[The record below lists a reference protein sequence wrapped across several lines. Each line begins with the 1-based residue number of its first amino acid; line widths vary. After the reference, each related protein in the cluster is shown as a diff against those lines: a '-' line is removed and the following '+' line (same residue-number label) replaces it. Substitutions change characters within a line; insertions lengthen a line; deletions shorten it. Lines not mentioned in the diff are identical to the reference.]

1 MGTIFGQN
9 IPMTSVSP
17 FSESPN
23 SRLVLI
29 LNMSFRVRA
38 INSIVKGFR
47 SGSKGLGRRMATNY
61 SRAYAAPMSNI
72 PVMLFST
79 AAEEK
84 DKKEQL
90 SAEEAKKMASEML
103 FNEKDTSAEEKKKEE
118 GAPEEKHEFQA
129 ETKELLDIV
138 TNSIY
143 TDKEVFLR
151 ELISNASDALE
162 KLRHVQVAGT
172 QVKDA
177 DLPLEIHIYTD
188 EKNGTITIEDTGIGM
203 TKQEMEDNLGVIAR
217 SGSKNF
223 LKKAKDEVVVFSTTH
238 F

>member
-38 INSIVKGFR
+38 IDPIDKGFR

-84 DKKEQL
+84 DKKERSQSRL
-90 SAEEAKKMASEML
+90 KWYV
-103 FNEKDTSAEEKKKEE
+103 
-118 GAPEEKHEFQA
+118 
-129 ETKELLDIV
+129 LLNVLLIV
-138 TNSIY
+138 
-143 TDKEVFLR
+143 
-151 ELISNASDALE
+151 
-162 KLRHVQVAGT
+162 
-172 QVKDA
+172 
-177 DLPLEIHIYTD
+177 
-188 EKNGTITIEDTGIGM
+188 GIGYISWRV
-203 TKQEMEDNLGVIAR
+203 DP
-217 SGSKNF
+217 SF
-223 LKKAKDEVVVFSTTH
+223 LYYAVLPVVLIVGLTSSFKE
-238 F
+238 

>member
-1 MGTIFGQN
+1 
-9 IPMTSVSP
+9 
-17 FSESPN
+17 
-23 SRLVLI
+23 
-29 LNMSFRVRA
+29 
-38 INSIVKGFR
+38 
-47 SGSKGLGRRMATNY
+47 
-61 SRAYAAPMSNI
+61 MSNV

-90 SAEEAKKMASEML
+90 SAEEAKKMASEIL
-103 FNEKDTSAEEKKKEE
+103 FNEKDTGADDKKKEEEKKVEFVPPKKEE
-118 GAPEEKHEFQA
+118 GALEEKHEFQA

-172 QVKDA
+172 AVKDA

-203 TKQEMEDNLGVIAR
+203 TKKEMEDNLGVIAR

-223 LKKAKDEVVVFSTTH
+223 LKKAKDEVH
-238 F
+238 LGDGGEM

>member
-1 MGTIFGQN
+1 
-9 IPMTSVSP
+9 
-17 FSESPN
+17 
-23 SRLVLI
+23 
-29 LNMSFRVRA
+29 MSFRARA
-38 INSIVKGFR
+38 INTIVKGFR
-47 SGSKGLGRRMATNY
+47 SGSKVLGRRMAPNY
-61 SRAYAAPMSNI
+61 ARSFAAPMSNV

-90 SAEEAKKMASEML
+90 SAEEAKKMASEIL
-103 FNEKDTSAEEKKKEE
+103 FNEKDTGADDKKKEE
-118 GAPEEKHEFQA
+118 GALEEKHEFQA

-172 QVKDA
+172 AVKDA

-203 TKQEMEDNLGVIAR
+203 TKKEMEDNLGVIAR

-223 LKKAKDEVVVFSTTH
+223 LKKAKDEVH
-238 F
+238 LGDGGEM

>member
-1 MGTIFGQN
+1 
-9 IPMTSVSP
+9 
-17 FSESPN
+17 
-23 SRLVLI
+23 
-29 LNMSFRVRA
+29 MSFCARA
-38 INSIVKGFR
+38 INTIVKGFR
-47 SGSKGLGRRMATNY
+47 SGSKVVGRRMAPNY
-61 SRAYAAPMSNI
+61 ARSFAAPMSNV

-79 AAEEK
+79 AADEK

-90 SAEEAKKMASEML
+90 SAEEAKKMASEIL
-103 FNEKDTSAEEKKKEE
+103 FNEKDTGADDKKEEEKKVEFVPPKKEE

-172 QVKDA
+172 AVKDA
-177 DLPLEIHIYTD
+177 ELPLEIHIYTD

-203 TKQEMEDNLGVIAR
+203 TKKEMEDNLGVIAR

-223 LKKAKDEVVVFSTTH
+223 LKKAKDEVRLVSMEFTCRERQETLVTA
-238 F
+238 

>member
-1 MGTIFGQN
+1 
-9 IPMTSVSP
+9 
-17 FSESPN
+17 
-23 SRLVLI
+23 
-29 LNMSFRVRA
+29 MSFRARA
-38 INSIVKGFR
+38 INTIVKGFR
-47 SGSKGLGRRMATNY
+47 SGSKVLGRRMAPNY
-61 SRAYAAPMSNI
+61 ARSFAAPMSNV

-90 SAEEAKKMASEML
+90 SAEEAKKMASEIL
-103 FNEKDTSAEEKKKEE
+103 FDEKDTGADDKKKEEKKVEFVPPKKEE
-118 GAPEEKHEFQA
+118 GALEEKHEFQA

-172 QVKDA
+172 AVKDA

-203 TKQEMEDNLGVIAR
+203 TKKEMEDNLGVIAR

-223 LKKAKDEVVVFSTTH
+223 LKKAKDEVH
-238 F
+238 LGDGGEM

>member
-1 MGTIFGQN
+1 
-9 IPMTSVSP
+9 
-17 FSESPN
+17 
-23 SRLVLI
+23 
-29 LNMSFRVRA
+29 MSFRARA
-38 INSIVKGFR
+38 INTIVKGFR
-47 SGSKGLGRRMATNY
+47 SGSKVLGRRMAPNY
-61 SRAYAAPMSNI
+61 ARSFAAPMSNV

-90 SAEEAKKMASEML
+90 SAEEAKKMASEIL
-103 FNEKDTSAEEKKKEE
+103 FNEKDTGADDKKKEEEKKVEFVPPKKEE
-118 GAPEEKHEFQA
+118 GALEEKHEFQA

-172 QVKDA
+172 AVKDA
-177 DLPLEIHIYTD
+177 ELPLEIHIYTD

-203 TKQEMEDNLGVIAR
+203 TKKEMEDNLGVIAR

-223 LKKAKDEVVVFSTTH
+223 LKKAKDEVH
-238 F
+238 LGDGGEM

>member
-1 MGTIFGQN
+1 
-9 IPMTSVSP
+9 
-17 FSESPN
+17 
-23 SRLVLI
+23 
-29 LNMSFRVRA
+29 MSFRARA
-38 INSIVKGFR
+38 INTIVKGFR
-47 SGSKGLGRRMATNY
+47 SGSKVLGRRMAPNY
-61 SRAYAAPMSNI
+61 ARSFAAPMSNV

-90 SAEEAKKMASEML
+90 SAEEAKKMASEIL
-103 FNEKDTSAEEKKKEE
+103 FNEKDTGADDKKKEEKKVEFVPPKKEE
-118 GAPEEKHEFQA
+118 GALEEKHEFQA

-172 QVKDA
+172 AVKDA

-203 TKQEMEDNLGVIAR
+203 TKKEMEDNLGVIAR

-223 LKKAKDEVVVFSTTH
+223 LKKAKDEVH
-238 F
+238 LGDGGEM